1 MRAAGLL
8 SENSADLRLGQS
20 CWQPAL
26 EDQCRRSDFTVLTVL
41 LDRHLHDVEN
51 EFHQVAERNRTI
63 LDVLQAQ
70 RALVQGLGVVAQV
83 IIQVAGTALASQAV
97 EPHLGGTHN
106 G

>member
-1 MRAAGLL
+1 M
-8 SENSADLRLGQS
+8 
-20 CWQPAL
+20 
-26 EDQCRRSDFTVLTVL
+26 
-41 LDRHLHDVEN
+41 
-51 EFHQVAERNRTI
+51 I

-97 EPHLGGTHN
+97 EADLGGTHN